1 MYKAVGHFIG
11 GITCILNLLKQVNIG
26 AKDAFLVFE
35 WKGKSEEFHTKLN
48 YCSNSKE
55 IGHETTK
62 KSAIILAGC
71 IYFDSVSLEH
81 AHTLP

>member
-1 MYKAVGHFIG
+1 MRLRSPLLIG
-11 GITCILNLLKQVNIG
+11 DTNIIRI
-26 AKDAFLVFE
+26 LVFE
-35 WKGKSEEFHTKLN
+35 WKGNSEELHTKLN

-71 IYFDSVSLEH
+71 IYFDSESLEH